1 MTVIITVT
9 IPKGLV
15 VANVLE
21 GGLGLQPQSLWTWT
35 EASTVP
41 ACWPTPLMLPNNMV
55 PPNISAPNLSRCHL
69 CFSAAVDKRV
79 VCTL

>member
-41 ACWPTPLMLPNNMV
+41 ACWPTLPQSPHFGPSR
-55 PPNISAPNLSRCHL
+55 PP
-69 CFSAAVDKRV
+69 
-79 VCTL
+79 